1 MASGSYNLSKNT
13 VQSFFQKRLVDTFGK
28 KVALVPG
35 RVVGNDENPR
45 FTLLVDNA
53 ELSRLR
59 KTGGV
64 GHKDVP
70 LPICF
75 LIGFTTDGNGGGR
88 IEVSFYREHLRGAS
102 SYDNSNANLRKW
114 GFSTPDDGKI
124 AILTKRPFAISEF
137 DAEKPSIDALNK
149 LRNIVSG
156 IAGYKV
162 TTK

>member
-1 MASGSYNLSKNT
+1 MASGSYSISKSA
-13 VQSFFQKRLVDTFGK
+13 VQSFFVKRLVDTFGK
-28 KVALVPG
+28 KVSLTPG

-59 KTGGV
+59 KKGV
-64 GHKDVP
+64 DQNGVP
-70 LPICF
+70 LPVCF
-75 LIGFTTDGNGGGR
+75 LVGFKTDGNGGGR

-114 GFSTPDDGKI
+114 GFATPNDVKV
-124 AILTKRPFAISEF
+124 AVLTKRPFEISEF

-149 LRNIVSG
+149 LRNIVSR
-156 IAGYKV
+156 IAEYKV
-162 TTK
+162 TK